1 MHQTGSLRHTTCADP
16 NLICRHDDKG
26 IVKAV
31 ADMGIRTGSP
41 DDATTVEFAR
51 GMFDTTGHV
60 DPFSDDSPIKR
71 APITEFPKQF
81 FLVLR
86 VVQLFRGLASRMD
99 IKMDLAEQWRPFAE
113 AAIARHADED
123 SSAARLPAPNAKYY
137 GL

>member
-1 MHQTGSLRHTTCADP
+1 MLLSRNDEKTIA
-16 NLICRHDDKG
+16 
-26 IVKAV
+26 KAV
-31 ADMGIRTGSP
+31 YDMGIRTGAP
-41 DDATTVEFAR
+41 DDATTAEFAR
-51 GMFDTTGHV
+51 GMFDTRGTV
-60 DPFSDDSPIKR
+60 DPFAEDSPIKK

-99 IKMDLAEQWRPFAE
+99 IKMELAEQWRPFAE

-123 SSAARLPAPNAKYY
+123 AAAARQLPAAKAKYY